1 MDDLIILVGE
11 TYTENEIGV
20 QVATEVETPVW
31 ASLQS
36 IGRQENYDAGN
47 AGLNPEMMAV
57 TNIANYHGEKIVQ
70 IGTGEN
76 SKRYGVYRTYIIP
89 NSDSIELYLEGK
101 VGVQNA
107 DSN

>member
-101 VGVQNA
+101 VGVYGNGS
-107 DSN
+107 D